1 MPGHTKESAN
11 PARPE
16 NQQTI
21 FTFAPIAANAGSQRI
36 KSNIIITATIA
47 LGSLKR
53 LEEFMV
59 TELIE
64 GHIYIVRHAGQLVE
78 VRLNSIKVYYPN
90 FNFNSLRPGRSYTRY
105 HCTKLSTGRE
115 VIFKS
120 KVKFLRDVALGS
132 IHGF

>member
-1 MPGHTKESAN
+1 MPGLTTAN
-11 PARPE
+11 ANLARPE

-21 FTFAPIAANAGSQRI
+21 FTFAPIAVSADSQRI
-36 KSNIIITATIA
+36 KSNIIIIAIIA
-47 LGSLKR
+47 LGSLKQ
-53 LEEFMV
+53 LEESMV
-59 TELIE
+59 TELTE
-64 GHIYIVRHAGQLVE
+64 GHIYIVRHAGQLTE